1 VPEGVHGAVVATVV
15 VVSLVLLLV
24 PLATLVERSLSVPDG
39 YGLDHF
45 RALAEETPALL
56 VAPWPALVNSLV
68 FSTMAAVIALVVGL
82 PAAVLAAGGRGRSL
96 GTLVMLPLGASA
108 AMLGFGFILAFD
120 DPPVDLRGSPWLV
133 PIAQALVAVPFVVR
147 TVTPAIRAIDDRLRE
162 AAAVLGATPSRV
174 RREIELPLLAR
185 AIGVAG
191 ALAFV
196 IALGEFGATV
206 FVTRADWPT
215 LPVAIF
221 RFLGRP
227 GAENVGQAM
236 ALSVV
241 LMATTVTVALLV
253 ERTTRERAR
262 R

>member
-1 VPEGVHGAVVATVV
+1 VAAVVT
-15 VVSLVLLLV
+15 VSLGLLLI
-24 PLATLVERSLSVPDG
+24 PLATLVEQALSVPDG

-45 RALAEETPALL
+45 RALARETPALL
-56 VAPWPALVNSLV
+56 VAPWHALVNSLLFASV
-68 FSTMAAVIALVVGL
+68 ATAIALAVGL
-82 PAAVLAAGGRGRSL
+82 PAAVLAAGGRGRSI
-96 GTLVMLPLGASA
+96 GSMVMLPLGASA

-120 DPPVDLRGSPWLV
+120 EPPLDLRGSPWLV
-133 PIAQALVAVPFVVR
+133 PIAQSLVAVPFVVR
-147 TVTPAIRAIDDRLRE
+147 TVTPAIRAIDERLRE
-162 AAAVLGATPSRV
+162 AAAVLGASPARV

-185 AIGVAG
+185 AIGVAA

-215 LPVAIF
+215 LPVAVF

-241 LMATTVTVALLV
+241 LMTTTLVVALAV
-253 ERTTRERAR
+253 ERATRGTGPR
-262 R
+262 

>member
-1 VPEGVHGAVVATVV
+1 VGGQRAVVASVV
-15 VVSLVLLLV
+15 VVSVALLLV
-24 PLATLVERSLSVPDG
+24 PLAALVERSLSVADG

-45 RALAEETPALL
+45 EALAEETPALL
-56 VAPWPALVNSLV
+56 VAPWHALLNSLV
-68 FSTMAAVIALVVGL
+68 FSAVAAGLALAVGL
-82 PAAVLAAGGRGRSL
+82 PAAVLAAGGRGRSI

-108 AMLGFGFILAFD
+108 AMLGFGFVLAFD
-120 DPPVDLRGSPWLV
+120 EPPLDLRSSPWLV
-133 PIAQALVAVPFVVR
+133 PIAQSLVAVPFVVR
-147 TVTPAIRAIDDRLRE
+147 TVTPAIRALDDRLRE
-162 AAAVLGATPSRV
+162 AAAVLGASPARV
-174 RREIELPLLAR
+174 LREVELPLLAR
-185 AIGVAG
+185 AIGVAA

-206 FVTRADWPT
+206 FVSRADWPT

-236 ALSVV
+236 ALAVV
-241 LMATTVTVALLV
+241 LMLTTVAVALLL
-253 ERTTRERAR
+253 ERVTRAGAR